1 MEHFFT
7 GDFVCLKNHPYF
19 EFNSTIK
26 ISANAEMTPP
36 VMVISEVLDKNEFD
50 STTGQNIERQF
61 KCYYYS
67 HKDGKYHDKWIKEY
81 EIKKLTA
88 SNTYLDLDSLKTIE
102 DYDLEFLKKKYIG
115 KTICLK
121 SIDFELT
128 KKKVFID
135 SSNGKHTNKENNH
148 LSFLP
153 PVMTIIDILKNKDEK
168 RYSTKNKGII
178 EKDCAKYLFKCKW
191 YNPITTSY
199 SEELLPSNIL
209 GLIKNKQ
216 YSQNSLKKIL
226 DENLL
231 VLSRLDTPLSL
242 ENSSIIIK
250 NSLLDIYEIV
260 YNHYYY
266 NINYFDFLFQKYS
279 SSEIEKIHLNLS
291 NNLNFT
297 YTFNKNDVLGEKLPK
312 INGNTLI
319 QIKESTFIKD
329 QYYLIKYIDR
339 FDNITNR
346 VIRLKGNIKVKQG
359 RVIVST
365 VIEANCLLR
374 NGKIRHFNI
383 DRIISSQLII
393 NGTKLFE

>member
-1 MEHFFT
+1 MSHFSI

-19 EFNSTIK
+19 EYNSPIK
-26 ISANAEMTPP
+26 IAANADMTPP
-36 VMVISEVLDKNEFD
+36 VMVVSEILDKNEFD
-50 STTGQNIERQF
+50 STTGQNIEKQF

-88 SNTYLDLDSLKTIE
+88 TNTYLDLDSFKIIE

-135 SSNGKHTNKENNH
+135 SSNGKRTNKENNH

-199 SEELLPSNIL
+199 SEELLPSNIF

-242 ENSSIIIK
+242 ENSSITIK

-266 NINYFDFLFQKYS
+266 KINYFDYLFQKYS

-297 YTFNKNDVLGEKLPK
+297 YTFNKNDILGEKLPK

-319 QIKESTFIKD
+319 QIKESSFIKD
-329 QYYLIKYIDR
+329 QYYLIKYTDR
-339 FDNITNR
+339 FDNVTNR
-346 VIRLKGNIKVKQG
+346 VIRSKGNIKVKQG
-359 RVIVST
+359 RIIVST

-393 NGTKLFE
+393 DGAKLFE